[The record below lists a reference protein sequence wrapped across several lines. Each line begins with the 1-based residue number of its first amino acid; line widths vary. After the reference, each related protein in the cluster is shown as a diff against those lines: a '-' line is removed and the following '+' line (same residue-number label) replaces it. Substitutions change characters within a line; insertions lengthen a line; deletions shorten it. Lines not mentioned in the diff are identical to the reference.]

1 MINWLTY
8 LKGKFMI
15 KLFDDLKDIY
25 KICIK
30 KHIHAYNS
38 KTKTIQKN

>member
-1 MINWLTY
+1 
-8 LKGKFMI
+8 MI
-15 KLFDDLKDIY
+15 KLFNDLKDIY

-38 KTKTIQKN
+38 KTKTIPKILKEFTFKTVKT